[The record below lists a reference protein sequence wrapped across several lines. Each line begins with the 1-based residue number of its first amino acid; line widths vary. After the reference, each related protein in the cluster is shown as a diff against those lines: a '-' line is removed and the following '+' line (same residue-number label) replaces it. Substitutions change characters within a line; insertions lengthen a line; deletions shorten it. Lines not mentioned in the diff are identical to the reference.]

1 MSMESPSEVLVDAS
15 GRRVQLSVR
24 KKMLFAAVPGSPPLV
39 SVHLSEDPNISL
51 GVGWIKIGYT
61 EFEVREGFEELRK
74 FVRYVYEQHH
84 LISPGSSATPVIDE
98 EVLEL
103 NDSASENSLFA
114 TSDGISGG
122 RTADTDLNL
131 REQMLKDGWLKG
143 QMAYV
148 RLHEGLIQI
157 RRISLLADVTLG
169 PIRGDKNIPIRT
181 VQAVQYKPATAVVS
195 GALEFVVAGDVSNTS
210 SDQAFNG
217 NILKAVVGR
226 RVARAVHEN
235 TITFG
240 KSQEGEFREF
250 YEKVLAA
257 IGSWGNSSSVDSE
270 RPQGEGTSSLASELR
285 QLGDLYS
292 SGLLTEEEF
301 RSAKSKLLDS

>member
-1 MSMESPSEVLVDAS
+1 MSIESFSEVLVDAS
-15 GRRVQLSVR
+15 GRRVELSVR
-24 KKMLFAAVPGSPPLV
+24 KKVLFAAVPGSPPLV
-39 SVHLSEDPNISL
+39 SAHLSEDPNISL
-51 GVGWIKIGYT
+51 AMDWIRIGPF

-84 LISPGSSATPVIDE
+84 LIVPGSSATPVIDE
-98 EVLEL
+98 EILEL
-103 NDSASENSLFA
+103 NEAAPESSLMG
-114 TSDGISGG
+114 TSDSSSGRRAG
-122 RTADTDLNL
+122 DTDLHL

-157 RRISLLADVTLG
+157 RRISLLADVALG
-169 PIRGDKNIPIRT
+169 PVRGDKNIPIRT

-217 NILKAVVGR
+217 NVLKAVVGR

-235 TITFG
+235 TVTFG
-240 KSQEGEFREF
+240 KSQEDEFREF

-257 IGSWGNSSSVDSE
+257 IGSWGNSSSVESDKP
-270 RPQGEGTSSLASELR
+270 RGEGAASLASELR

-301 RSAKSKLLDS
+301 KSAKSKLLES

>member
-1 MSMESPSEVLVDAS
+1 MESLSEVLVDAS
-15 GRRVQLSVR
+15 GRRVELSVR
-24 KKMLFAAVPGSPPLV
+24 KKVLYAVVPGSPPLM

-51 GVGWIKIGYT
+51 AVGWIKIGNT

-84 LISPGSSATPVIDE
+84 LIVPGSSATPVIDE
-98 EVLEL
+98 EALGL
-103 NDSASENSLFA
+103 NDSASEGSPFA
-114 TSDGISGG
+114 LLDGSSGG
-122 RTADTDLNL
+122 RMADTDLNL

-226 RVARAVHEN
+226 RVSRAVHEN

-240 KSQEGEFREF
+240 KSQESEFREF